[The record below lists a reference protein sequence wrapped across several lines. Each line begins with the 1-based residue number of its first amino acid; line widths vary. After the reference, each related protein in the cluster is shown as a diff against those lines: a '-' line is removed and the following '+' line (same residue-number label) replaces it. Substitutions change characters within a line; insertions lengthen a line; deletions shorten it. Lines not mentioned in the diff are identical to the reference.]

1 MQFISNNKKLVS
13 IFKGL
18 CSKYNHYM
26 WSVAWAGDP
35 HGFDLAQ
42 SLYKNAKKIDK
53 IVIGLHF
60 YQTSPAFIEK
70 FINNKDVKFYMQSD
84 GTFHA
89 KVYLFYNTSDDWCA
103 IVGSSNFTIS
113 GFYNNEEA
121 NIIIDNNDKGVTFN
135 ELHSFVSNLWDN
147 ADYFTQEQLITYR
160 HTQSYQQRKQKS
172 LGHFQQQKN
181 VPSILEV
188 MTWEEYFGNIS
199 TSDIANYECR
209 LQMLEKA
216 HAYFSTG
223 KSFDNLAPDVKKAL
237 AGFIVDLDETTGTGI
252 DWRMFGSMKGAGTF
266 KHAINE
272 NIKIGKAL
280 DKIPLKGAVTKEQFE
295 KYCEVF
301 KDWKNPIACATRLLA
316 IKRPDL
322 FLCVNSKNKKEL
334 GRLLNIKES
343 HFTLDKYW
351 DEILTPIYNSIWF
364 KEVLSQPNKFER
376 DVKRFQVAMLDSISY
391 RY

>member
-1 MQFISNNKKLVS
+1 MQFISDNNNLVS
-13 IFKGL
+13 IFKKL

-42 SLYKNAKKIDK
+42 CLCKNEKKIDK
-53 IVIGLHF
+53 IVVGLHF

-70 FINNKDVKFYMQSD
+70 FMDNEDVRFYMQSD

-89 KVYLFYNTSDDWCA
+89 KVYLFYNTSNDWCA
-103 IVGSSNFTIS
+103 IVGSSNFTLS
-113 GFYNNEEA
+113 GFHHNEEA
-121 NIIIDNNDKGVTFN
+121 NIIIDNEDKGVTFN
-135 ELHSFVSNLWDN
+135 ELNSFVSNLWDN
-147 ADYFTQEQLITYR
+147 AGYFTQDQLDTYR

-172 LGHFQQQKN
+172 LGHFLQQKN

-188 MTWEEYFGNIS
+188 MTWDEYIGNIS
-199 TSDIANYECR
+199 TSDIANYEYR

-216 HAYFSTG
+216 QAYFSMG
-223 KSFDNLAPDVKKAL
+223 KPFDNLPSDVKKAL
-237 AGFIVDLDETTGTGI
+237 AGFFVDLDDTINTGI

-280 DKIPLKGAVTKEQFE
+280 DRIPLKGKVSKEQFE
-295 KYCEVF
+295 KYCDVF
-301 KDWKNPIACATRLLA
+301 KDWTNPIACATRLLA

-322 FLCVNSKNKKEL
+322 FLCINSKNKKEL
-334 GRLLNIKES
+334 SRLLNIKQS
-343 HFTLDKYW
+343 HFTLDRYW
-351 DEILTPIYNSIWF
+351 DEILTPIYNSVWF
-364 KEVLSQPNKFER
+364 KETLSQPGSFER